1 MEDICE
7 SPTDLAISVL
17 PHEDSWKIVIMREG
31 LEQDAD
37 RCEMILSIAERLRGQ
52 FDLKGW
58 ANSDDLE
65 FECSPYLQG
74 SKKAPGAVEGP
85 EGFVGS
91 SMVGTSA
98 ILWMILDF
106 AITAPDLGKDVAAV
120 RHQGD

>member
-52 FDLKGW
+52 FDLKDRASTQTRDRRNW
-58 ANSDDLE
+58 LN
-65 FECSPYLQG
+65 
-74 SKKAPGAVEGP
+74 GAVEGP

-91 SMVGTSA
+91 SMIGTSA
-98 ILWMILDF
+98 SF
-106 AITAPDLGKDVAAV
+106 E
-120 RHQGD
+120 